1 MNFRELFA
9 SLAIPL
15 FRHKHYFLSWK
26 TVKLYS
32 AVTLKTINRAD
43 SLTGQNTFLL
53 IIPFPGKALKMH
65 GLPLDHFT
73 PEA

>member
-9 SLAIPL
+9 SLAIAL

-26 TVKLYS
+26 IIKSYS
-32 AVTLKTINRAD
+32 AVSLKTINKAD
-43 SLTGQNTFLL
+43 PLTGQSTFLL
-53 IIPFPGKALKMH
+53 VIPLPGKAFKMY

-73 PEA
+73 PEP